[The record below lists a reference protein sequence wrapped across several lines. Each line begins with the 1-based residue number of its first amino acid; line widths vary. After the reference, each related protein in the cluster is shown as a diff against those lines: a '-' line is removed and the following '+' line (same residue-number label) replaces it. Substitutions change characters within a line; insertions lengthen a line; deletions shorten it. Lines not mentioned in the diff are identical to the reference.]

1 MKRFVLFAAAA
12 LVLGLAV
19 SAHAFLGLFGGPQT
33 VAAKDGAVRLTLA
46 DMADGKARFYSYD
59 AGGKTVGF
67 FVVKSP
73 DGVAHA
79 RPSTPATCASPRRRA
94 TPRTGNS
101 WSATTAASASTSPR
115 VGEVK
120 GGSTRARWPAAWTA
134 RTWSSRPRTWPPA
147 CTTSSPGPA

>member
-73 DGVAHA
+73 DGVA
-79 RPSTPATCASPRRRA
+79 RA
-94 TPRTGNS
+94 AFNACDVCFPEKKGYSQDGEFMVCNNCGQRFHVS
-101 WSATTAASASTSPR
+101 R

-120 GGSTRARWPAAWTA
+120 GG
-134 RTWSSRPRTWPPA
+134 
-147 CTTSSPGPA
+147 CNPGPLARSVDGKDLVIKAADLAAGLHYF